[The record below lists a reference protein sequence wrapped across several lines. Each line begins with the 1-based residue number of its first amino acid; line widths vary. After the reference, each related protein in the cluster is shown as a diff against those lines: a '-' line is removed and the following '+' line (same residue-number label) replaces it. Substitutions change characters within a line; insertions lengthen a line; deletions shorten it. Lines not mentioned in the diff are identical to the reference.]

1 MNLLS
6 PYRAPKML
14 DSIVKSNSALG
25 GGASLVLGD
34 ITNVCLPDTYLK
46 MEFFI
51 KSRKLSCMI
60 SIDLL

>member
-1 MNLLS
+1 
-6 PYRAPKML
+6 ML

-25 GGASLVLGD
+25 GDASLVLGD
-34 ITNVCLPDTYLK
+34 ITDVCFPDTYLK